1 MKKKA
6 SFRMMSMLLAV
17 LVCISFMPVFDGAV
31 SARSAKEKVAENA
44 QDVSEIKAAE
54 TARGIKSSKEAAKP
68 CQTAS
73 EAQKILNSKQKTKVG
88 KKSDKSF
95 NKAFAKNS
103 KLGASSDPSLLTVSS
118 PDANGIV
125 RVQGNINSS
134 NIPEEYKP
142 YVVYDKVYVDDLYTV
157 ERNIGSN
164 IMNITIDMKNYSVG
178 YHTIAVTYIIN
189 GKDRDPNGKLIGT
202 TFDYVPTYIYNSPSN
217 APGLYDVYNKKFYY
231 NNVNG
236 RYAYDSSCSVQM
248 QHRIKG
254 KKKYGKWIGDG
265 YMTNTINYVFPGLKP
280 ARKFQTRLYYCKKF
294 TYKGQEY
301 TFTSGRS
308 AVRTMKAGTKKMKVK
323 SITVKAYNVKRHP
336 RKLIYRHWT
345 SYWTYVWRVRTI
357 GYYYTYNLRATVR
370 LKKKPGAKGI
380 MINAYRLKGNK
391 KVYTKKLGKRATYTK
406 PGKNKYIIYVTS
418 YQNKKYGGWSPQIK
432 KKCRI
437 R

>member
-1 MKKKA
+1 MDNMRKKT
-6 SFRMMSMLLAV
+6 SFRVMTMLLAV
-17 LVCISFMPVFDGAV
+17 LVCISFMPVFNGAV
-31 SARSAKEKVAENA
+31 RAKSDEEKVTENA
-44 QDVSEIKAAE
+44 QDISEIKAAE
-54 TARGIKSSKEAAKP
+54 TAQGMKFQS
-68 CQTAS
+68 AS
-73 EAQKILNSKQKTKVG
+73 AAQKILNSKQKTKAG

-95 NKAFAKNS
+95 NKAIAKHS
-103 KLGASSDPSLLTVSS
+103 KFGASSDPSLLTVSS

-125 RVQGNINSS
+125 RVQGNINNSS
-134 NIPEEYKP
+134 IPTELKP
-142 YVVYDKVYVDDLYTV
+142 HIVYDKVYVDDLYTV
-157 ERNIGSN
+157 ERDIGSN

-178 YHTIAVTYIIN
+178 YHTIAVTYKFDGSTAYDN
-189 GKDRDPNGKLIGT
+189 NTGKLIGT
-202 TFDYVPTYIYNSPSN
+202 TFDYVPAYIYNSPSN
-217 APGLYDVYNKKFYY
+217 APGLYDVYHKKFYY

-248 QHRIKG
+248 QHRIRG
-254 KKKYGKWIGDG
+254 KKKYGKWISDG

-345 SYWTYVWRVRTI
+345 SYWTYVWRAKTI
-357 GYYYTYNLRATVR
+357 GYYYTYKLRATVR

-391 KVYTKKLGKRATYTK
+391 KVYTKKLGKRATITK
-406 PGKNKYIIYVTS
+406 PGKNKYIIYHG
-418 YQNKKYGGWSPQIK
+418 N
-432 KKCRI
+432 
-437 R
+437 

>member
-1 MKKKA
+1 MDNMKKKA
-6 SFRMMSMLLAV
+6 SFRMMVMLLAV
-17 LVCISFMPVFDGAV
+17 LVCLSFMPVFDGAV
-31 SARSAKEKVAENA
+31 SAKSAGEKVAEKA
-44 QDVSEIKAAE
+44 QDDSEIKAAE
-54 TARGIKSSKEAAKP
+54 TAQGTQFK
-68 CQTAS
+68 TAS
-73 EAQKILNSKQKTKVG
+73 AAQKILNSKQKTKVG

-95 NKAFAKNS
+95 NKAIAKQS
-103 KLGASSDPSLLTVSS
+103 KFGASSDPSLLTVSS

-125 RVQGNINSS
+125 RVQGNIYSS
-134 NIPEEYKP
+134 SIPAEYKP

-157 ERNIGSN
+157 ERDIGSN

-178 YHTIAVTYIIN
+178 YHTIAVTYKIN
-189 GKDRDPNGKLIGT
+189 GSTAIDKVSGKLIGT

-217 APGLYDVYNKKFYY
+217 APGLYDVYHKKFYY

-254 KKKYGKWIGDG
+254 KKKYGKWISDG

-357 GYYYTYNLRATVR
+357 GYYYTYKLRATVR

-391 KVYTKKLGKRATYTK
+391 KVYTKKLGKRATITK